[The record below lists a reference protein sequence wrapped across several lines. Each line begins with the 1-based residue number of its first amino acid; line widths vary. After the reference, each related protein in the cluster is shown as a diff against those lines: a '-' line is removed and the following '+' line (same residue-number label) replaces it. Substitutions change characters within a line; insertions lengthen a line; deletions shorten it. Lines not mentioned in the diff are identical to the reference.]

1 MTKPRPRPHQDPDPD
16 QSPDQ
21 ETGKE
26 EKQLRLHRLIP
37 FLNPILFSANHIIL
51 NFMT

>member
-16 QSPDQ
+16 QTPDQ

-26 EKQLRLHRLIP
+26 EKQLRLQPLFDSFFKPYLI
-37 FLNPILFSANHIIL
+37 FR
-51 NFMT
+51 